1 LIFAGW
7 AKLFLTASGDHPMVV
22 NDTTRMYE
30 VSPQPKELHVFEG
43 MTQHGTNLFNT
54 DVHDELTDVL
64 LAFVAGL
71 P

>member
-1 LIFAGW
+1 
-7 AKLFLTASGDHPMVV
+7 MVV